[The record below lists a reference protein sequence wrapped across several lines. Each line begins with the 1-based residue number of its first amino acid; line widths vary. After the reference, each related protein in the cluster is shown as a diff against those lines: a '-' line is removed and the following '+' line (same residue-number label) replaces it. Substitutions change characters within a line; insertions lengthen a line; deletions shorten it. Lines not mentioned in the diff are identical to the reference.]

1 MEPAATSIKSLAE
14 HILPKQPYYLSL
26 SPTRRYRVHP
36 DEKRLDEQDIR
47 PLQYTTL
54 VGGEADRGVLIT
66 RAYFTVREEPS
77 ASSNAPTPVTLKVDP
92 NKPRKKVS
100 LKDWKNKK
108 VEGDSPQKIEEK
120 EKEKPNGLS
129 TIKEKEETKNP
140 AEPAPKEMES
150 RRDVKN
156 ARANLKVEATR
167 RHSPSPERR
176 KRVAEVGE
184 GSKPIKRVKV
194 EDVVSNGT
202 ASRPSKEVNSQ
213 KPMRSIS
220 SGKTEAKDMKISP
233 AGNGRPASSNSAV
246 RAGSPRYNS
255 QVNGHG
261 KTGSGQL
268 HKRAISNGEPVS
280 RAVPRL
286 LSPLYIADLSVDKSS
301 DTIKEST
308 SESRPSPKKKP
319 MESSG
324 LKPQPKRLREDRE
337 PSPSAKKRKVLPP
350 LLSPTLP
357 PIVMNELA
365 RIEKKSGT
373 PSKEVTLKNSQ
384 ASDSSVIVKK
394 PAKSTREDTIHVDN
408 KREEPVQYV
417 VTMKYKK
424 RHAKTIER
432 LLNLPSGGKKKAEGL
447 KKEDQPPRESS
458 GSVEPGTARK
468 RPRTT
473 TDTNEALKRPKMP
486 DTLRPSTPPKQS
498 TAMIRIASNSSQ
510 VGTPG
515 ATNGLTPST
524 HLSADKRRELI
535 APEKLQRAQRLHGHH
550 KYYMGLAT
558 KLKHQRDATLKKP
571 DIQGIPEREFQSAV
585 AAGIQSIL
593 LYMHAVKLQSDA
605 LDMEK
610 VPRRHTS
617 WKEILHLFPIARID
631 CSRNSQLS
639 ALLLRI
645 QAICFNFAVRSLW
658 FLPNEADAAGLL
670 LSYTKEEA
678 ETWRSADQARR
689 KLGAYDGGPNSSDG
703 GAVGKLIDRL
713 GPWSTPEDAIP
724 ISLEVMRNV
733 FYVDWKPND
742 ELVKIGRSVVNG
754 ATG

>member
-14 HILPKQPYYLSL
+14 HVLPKQPYYLSL

-66 RAYFTVREEPS
+66 RAYFSVREEPS
-77 ASSNAPTPVTLKVDP
+77 ASCNAPTPTTLKVDP

-100 LKDWKNKK
+100 LKDYKNKK

-129 TIKEKEETKNP
+129 TIKEKEEPKKP
-140 AEPAPKEMES
+140 AESVPKEMES

-156 ARANLKVEATR
+156 VRANLKVEATR
-167 RHSPSPERR
+167 RRSPSPERR
-176 KRVAEVGE
+176 KRVAEVDE
-184 GSKPIKRVKV
+184 GSKPIKRAKV
-194 EDVVSNGT
+194 EDAVSNGT
-202 ASRPSKEVNSQ
+202 APRPSKEVNSQ

-220 SGKTEAKDMKISP
+220 SGKTEAKDTKISP

-261 KTGSGQL
+261 KTSSGQLL

-286 LSPLYIADLSVDKSS
+286 LSPLYIADLSMDKSS

-319 MESSG
+319 MESSS

-373 PSKEVTLKNSQ
+373 PSKEATLKNSQ
-384 ASDSSVIVKK
+384 TSDSSVIVKK

-408 KREEPVQYV
+408 KREEPAQYI

-447 KKEDQPPRESS
+447 KREDQPPRESS

-473 TDTNEALKRPKMP
+473 TETSEALKRPKIP
-486 DTLRPSTPPKQS
+486 DILRPSTPPKQS
-498 TAMIRIASNSSQ
+498 TAMTRITSNSSQ

-535 APEKLQRAQRLHGHH
+535 PPEKLSRAQRLHALH
-550 KYYMGLAT
+550 KFYMQLGT
-558 KLKHQRDATLKKP
+558 KLKHQRDAAMKTP
-571 DIQGIPEREFQSAV
+571 GIQDREHQNAV
-585 AAGIQSIL
+585 AVGLQSIL
-593 LYMHAVKLQSDA
+593 SYMHAVKFQSDA
-605 LDMEK
+605 FDLDK
-610 VPRRHTS
+610 IPRRLTS
-617 WKEILHLFPIARID
+617 WKEVLELFRIARMD
-631 CSRNSQLS
+631 CSKNAQLF

-658 FLPNEADAAGLL
+658 TLPNGADAAGVL
-670 LSYTKEEA
+670 LSYVKEEA

-733 FYVDWKPND
+733 FYIDWKPND
-742 ELVKIGRSVVNG
+742 DLVKVGRPVVNG

>member
-14 HILPKQPYYLSL
+14 HVLPKQPYYLSL

-66 RAYFTVREEPS
+66 RAYFSVREEPS
-77 ASSNAPTPVTLKVDP
+77 ASSNAPTPITLKADP

-100 LKDWKNKK
+100 LKDYKNKK

-129 TIKEKEETKNP
+129 TIKEKEEIKKP
-140 AEPAPKEMES
+140 AESVPKEMES

-176 KRVAEVGE
+176 KRVAEVDE

-194 EDVVSNGT
+194 EDAVSNGT
-202 ASRPSKEVNSQ
+202 APRPSKEANSQ
-213 KPMRSIS
+213 KPMRSIP
-220 SGKTEAKDMKISP
+220 SGKTEAKDTKISP

-261 KTGSGQL
+261 KTGSGQLL

-319 MESSG
+319 MESSS

-373 PSKEVTLKNSQ
+373 PSKEATLKNSQ
-384 ASDSSVIVKK
+384 TSDSSVIVKK

-408 KREEPVQYV
+408 KREEPVQYI

-447 KKEDQPPRESS
+447 KREDQAPRESS

-473 TDTNEALKRPKMP
+473 TETSEALKRPKMP

-498 TAMIRIASNSSQ
+498 TAMTRIASNSSQ

-515 ATNGLTPST
+515 AINGLTPST

-535 APEKLQRAQRLHGHH
+535 PSEKVSKMQRLYSSH
-550 KYYMGLAT
+550 KYFMQLGT
-558 KLKHQRDATLKKP
+558 KLKHQRDAVMKQS
-571 DIQGIPEREFQSAV
+571 DIPEREHQNATAV
-585 AAGIQSIL
+585 GLQSIL
-593 LYMHAVKLQSDA
+593 SYMYAVKFQSDA
-605 LDMEK
+605 FDLDK
-610 VPRRHTS
+610 APRRLAA
-617 WKEILHLFPIARID
+617 WKEVLGLFRIARLD
-631 CSRNSQLS
+631 CSRYAQLL

-658 FLPNEADAAGLL
+658 TLPNEPDAAGVL
-670 LSYTKEEA
+670 LSYIKEEA
-678 ETWRSADQARR
+678 ETWRLADQARR

-733 FYVDWKPND
+733 LYIDWKPND
-742 ELVKIGRSVVNG
+742 DLVKVGRPVVNG
-754 ATG
+754 AAG